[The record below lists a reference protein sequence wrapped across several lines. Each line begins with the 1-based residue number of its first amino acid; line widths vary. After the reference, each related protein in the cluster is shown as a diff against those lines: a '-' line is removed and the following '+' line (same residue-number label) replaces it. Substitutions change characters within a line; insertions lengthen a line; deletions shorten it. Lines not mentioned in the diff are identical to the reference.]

1 MKKKPFPKKQP
12 NPYIIF
18 AVNTFQM
25 GATVF
30 IFVQLGIQLDAYFEF
45 EKALRIVF
53 ALIGFLVGF
62 FLCYKT
68 IQKINK

>member
-1 MKKKPFPKKQP
+1 MKKKPRPKKEP

-25 GATVF
+25 GLTVF
-30 IFVQLGIQLDAYFEF
+30 IFVQIGIQLDAYFEF
-45 EKALRIVF
+45 EKTLRIIF

-62 FLCYKT
+62 ILCYKT
-68 IQKINK
+68 IQRINK